1 MAIRP
6 VDLPLLLAG
15 PILRRVES
23 DLVCV
28 WIATSVRCN
37 ASLLLFDGPDVVASD
52 TPQGDLRAGWLS
64 QDQTT
69 LQAGINLHVLS
80 IVLDLRTPGGNA
92 VRANG
97 TLQPDRIYSYDIH
110 LIPAS
115 APTTSQTLRTLG
127 LLNDPIPLGYDR
139 GELPSF
145 RTPPLE
151 RDKLVI
157 VHGSCRQMFAVPPLG
172 DDPALDDSPFRP
184 PPDWPKAEPTIGSP
198 VHGGDPIPFPVKDY
212 PALPKRDGMIWVDAL
227 IDQRGPAPR
236 FAGRPHQMFLTG
248 DQIYADGVPT
258 VFLPVVNHVGRVLIG
273 DEDVGAHPADA
284 TVLKEAT
291 LRNFPPAFRMN
302 TAQRSGGFTSDD
314 DNHLFAYGEFLA
326 HYLLAWSPSLWQ
338 LDLWP
343 RDDVDPNK
351 EFDGSSLLAPDDW
364 RIAVT
369 FADEITGELSGDFDE
384 LKSNLSE
391 ITPPVADPV
400 QFYFEQKRDWYKSRF
415 FSTALFEWW
424 TRRFREGLPRVRR
437 ALANV
442 PTYMIGDDHEVTDD
456 LYTSRDWREKVF
468 TRTLGVDVLRHGLM
482 AYTLCQAWGNDP
494 RRWSSGPERELL
506 DAIGAFGLAT
516 RATRRTNFDRLH
528 RLLGLPQR
536 APASG
541 PLTFRPL
548 VEYSYQVEGPC
559 HRVFVIDGRTRRRFP
574 NRYSPAGCTDYEG
587 GDGLLPDGA
596 LPVGLPGE
604 ERTGFFGQSPMAT
617 ALPAPRTDDT
627 RLIIVVAGVP
637 VLGPEGMELALLP
650 VQKLARI
657 LTEVD
662 AEAWSYEP
670 GTYEALLAALARYQN
685 VVILSG
691 DIHLGYTAYLDYWS
705 SPAGGPVKTAR
716 IVQLVSSGFTKDW
729 GKYAPP
735 LRYHALTHDIFES
748 ATTPT
753 LAHAE
758 RLGWGEPFRQAPT
771 PPPPVNNVVQ
781 LKPGAVAHPF
791 YRARLKMRAPVVP
804 THGWPEGTIE
814 NREPNWAWRAFMARD
829 DRPERTTTPDI
840 DHRWTPVT
848 RPNDVL
854 LPESSGWHGRA
865 ALRMV
870 FGRVF
875 AINPNVGVVTFA
887 KQGTEW
893 KVRHVLA
900 GEHFP
905 VADTGTTP
913 TGLQPYVVHTVPLT
927 PPSLDTWTTTRPR
940 LVADGGWG
948 ADETDPALKPL
959 LSFLPTVWRVA
970 AGFTSAVW
978 DDIPAQVDDITR
990 EALLTDAADRVAKPF
1005 RRDVLRRLGPFA
1017 LKTDAELDAISDSAA
1032 LATVAARVGN
1042 FDIPKETRAIV
1053 RPDLERMFTYQQSID
1068 HPATSIDDIL
1078 LLACSPWVA
1087 DRQPTLSSVIGILAA
1102 LRSPITKHV
1111 PVLSGVIATLWDTWR
1126 NRTHAEDFGQGPLLG
1141 AVSGIPRVL
1150 FFALEILRT
1159 MIVDFVD
1166 NQPPRPNR
1174 TQPIVTPELALAGLG
1189 IYLATSDVDRR
1200 LIYVSG
1206 WDLDERMPAPG
1217 TRLDRGTPDAFA
1229 RQTLSLLIHPGGTQR
1244 HKAPAQIVSLTMIQ
1258 PTGPGTHGRLLVNWK
1273 GGIQLEGEIGGGVRQ
1288 RVETDSAGFVQFP
1301 WAFQVPDAAGT
1312 PGATMTLSF
1321 LRPTRF
1327 EPLPGIE
1334 IRITPSIA
1342 LVFGLKRTADTPK
1355 PTFELRLS
1363 LNDTEDRVAFV
1374 PSSGLLRQLLPTDGL
1389 RLPIDASVA
1398 WNTDR
1403 GWHFSG
1409 LGEIASPLAEEP
1421 RDPAADFDEPPMR
1434 SPADTEVLTPVN
1446 KKLGILTLHERRLEV
1461 RTTGNE
1467 DGATLS
1473 VAISGTLSLNLAAAR
1488 ISLSGLGIKTNLHLA
1503 ASGEDLDDLFDLD
1516 CDGTLPTG
1524 LGVSFTGTTVSGG
1537 GFLERLVASDGRE
1550 TWRGGLALRFADG
1563 LDVAAYG
1570 IVEIGGQRKWTL
1582 IVFVVVR
1589 FNPPVSLPWG
1599 LKLTAIGGLVAL
1611 NRKVDF
1617 NALREAAMGSQGGL
1631 EAVLLPE
1638 RPEERLLELLPAID
1652 RFFPPADGHQVIGV
1666 LAEITWLAD
1675 TGSTFGYFR
1684 GVLLGELEDFQFA
1697 LYGIFRLG
1705 FPSIADDHILR
1716 IRAGVEALY
1725 DHRNSLARF
1734 SLTLT
1739 DALVL
1744 NRIRLTGGAALFFR
1758 WGAHDEFAF
1767 TVGGFHPAFRPFI
1780 PEGLTEP
1787 PRLGASWKPHSS
1799 VELSIS
1805 GYFAVTSCSLQF
1817 GFSAHVEIGA
1827 SWGGLRADT
1836 EFHFLVMT
1844 KPRCLFELE
1853 LQFKVTAHLLGCD
1866 LFSASLHGLMTG
1878 PDPWTI
1884 EGSIYWEV
1892 CGVNFSKDF
1901 GPYHWGDDAGAIGN
1915 PSQEA
1920 RQVLGDAFSDPSNW
1934 SLRRRPSQSVRLR
1947 PGSEDAFDPHD
1958 QLDVRQTQLPLGIS
1972 LEVNDANTL
1981 ADPGTWK
1988 LTPTGGL
1995 AKVSDL
2001 TDVFPTRRYLRK
2013 PAREVPFRGGLACG
2027 ARFGGAGWQVPPN
2040 PVPSDESSTEDSIQD
2055 TLPVHQPT
2063 TGLPNRVQIE
2073 VAIQLSTPTSA
2084 VERRWTRHDVI
2095 LEAIAR

>member
-6 VDLPLLLAG
+6 ADLPLLLAG

-23 DLVCV
+23 DLVSV
-28 WIATSVRCN
+28 WIATSQACS
-37 ASLLLFDGPDVVASD
+37 ASLLLFDGADVAASE
-52 TPQGDLRAGWLS
+52 TPQGDLRAGWVS
-64 QDQTT
+64 QDQATV
-69 LQAGINLHVLS
+69 QVGANLHVLS
-80 IVLDLRTPGGNA
+80 IVLDLRAPGGTA
-92 VRANG
+92 VRSNG
-97 TLQPDRIYSYDIH
+97 TLLADRTYSYDIH
-110 LIPAS
+110 LLPAS
-115 APTTSQTLRTLG
+115 APATPQTLRTLG

-145 RTPPLE
+145 KTPPLE
-151 RDKLVI
+151 REKLVI
-157 VHGSCRQMFAVPPLG
+157 VHGSCRQMFGVPPLG
-172 DDPALDDSPFRP
+172 DDPATDDSPFHP
-184 PPDWPKAEPTIGSP
+184 PPDWPKAEPTIDSP
-198 VHGGDPIPFPVKDY
+198 VLAGNPIPFPITDY
-212 PALPKRDGMIWVDAL
+212 PTFPKRDGMIWIDAL
-227 IDQRGPAPR
+227 IDQRGPALR

-258 VFLPVVNHVGRVLIG
+258 VMLPVLNHVGRVLIG
-273 DEDVGAHPADA
+273 DEDLGAHPSDP

-291 LRNFPPAFRMN
+291 LRNFPPVFRLD
-302 TAQRSGGFTSDD
+302 TSRRSGGFTSDD
-314 DNHLFAYGEFLA
+314 ENHLFAYGEFIA
-326 HYLLAWSPSLWQ
+326 HYLLTWSPALWQ

-343 RDDVDPNK
+343 RDDVDPSK

-364 RIAVT
+364 RIALS
-369 FADEITGELSGDFDE
+369 FADEITGEPSGDFE
-384 LKSNLSE
+384 TLKSIL
-391 ITPPVADPV
+391 PDVADPV
-400 QFYFEQKRDWYKSRF
+400 QFYFEQKRNWYASRF
-415 FSTALFEWW
+415 WSSALFEWW
-424 TRRFREGLPRVRR
+424 TRRFREGMPRVRR

-442 PTYMIGDDHEVTDD
+442 PTYMIGDDHEITDD
-456 LYTSRDWREKVF
+456 LYTSREWREKVF

-482 AYTLCQAWGNDP
+482 AYTLFQAWGNDP
-494 RRWSSGPERELL
+494 RRWSGGPERELL
-506 DAIGAFGLAT
+506 GAISAFGLAS
-516 RATRRTNFDRLH
+516 RATRRTAFDRLH
-528 RLLGLPQR
+528 KLLGLPQR
-536 APASG
+536 APSSG
-541 PLTFRPL
+541 PQTFRPL
-548 VEYSYQVEGPC
+548 VEYSYQVESPC
-559 HRVFVIDGRTRRRFP
+559 HRVFVIDGRTRRRFVH
-574 NRYSPAGCTDYEG
+574 RYAAAGGIDYEG

-596 LPVGLPGE
+596 LPAGLPGE
-604 ERTGFFGQSPMAT
+604 ERTGFFGQSPMAA
-617 ALPAPRTDDT
+617 ALPARPVDDKVV
-627 RLIIVVAGVP
+627 IVVAAVP
-637 VLGPEGMELALLP
+637 AIGPEGMELALLP

-670 GTYEALLAALARYQN
+670 GTFEALLAALARYQS

-691 DIHLGYTAYLDYWS
+691 DIHLGYTSFLDYWS
-705 SPAGGPVKTAR
+705 APAGGPVKTAR

-753 LAHAE
+753 LMHAE

-771 PPPPVNNVVQ
+771 PPPAVTNVVQ

-840 DHRWTPVT
+840 DHRWTPLT
-848 RPNDVL
+848 RPIDPVA
-854 LPESSGWHGRA
+854 PEAAGWHTSA

-875 AINPNVGVVTFA
+875 AINPNVGVVTFS

-905 VADTGTTP
+905 LADMGTTP
-913 TGLQPYVVHTVPLT
+913 TGLQPYVVHTVALT
-927 PPSLDTWTTTRPR
+927 PPAPGTWNTSRPR

-948 ADETDPALKPL
+948 TDETDPALKPL

-970 AGFTSAVW
+970 AGYTSAVW
-978 DDIPAQVDDITR
+978 DHIPPQVDDITR
-990 EALLTDAADRVAKPF
+990 EGLLTEAADRVAGPF
-1005 RRDVLRRLGPFA
+1005 RRDVLRSFGPLA
-1017 LKTDAELDAISDSAA
+1017 LKTDAELDALSNNDA
-1032 LATVAARVGN
+1032 LAAVATRVGN
-1042 FDIPKETRAIV
+1042 FDIPKETRAVV

-1068 HPATSIDDIL
+1068 NAATSFDDIL
-1078 LLACSPWVA
+1078 LLACSPWVYE
-1087 DRQPTLSSVIGILAA
+1087 RQPTLSKVIGILAA

-1111 PVLSGVIATLWDTWR
+1111 PVLSGVISTLWDTWR
-1126 NRTHAEDFGQGPLLG
+1126 NRTHAKDFGQGPLLG
-1141 AVSGIPRVL
+1141 PLSGVPRL
-1150 FFALEILRT
+1150 FFFVLEIIRT

-1166 NQPPRPNR
+1166 NQAPRPDR
-1174 TQPIVTPELALAGLG
+1174 TQPIVTPELALAGVG
-1189 IYLATSDVDRR
+1189 IFLATGKHVGHLDRR

-1206 WDLDERMPAPG
+1206 WDLDERTPAPG
-1217 TRLDRGTPDAFA
+1217 TRLATSTPEALA

-1244 HKAPAQIVSLTMIQ
+1244 HRAPAQNVSLTMIQ
-1258 PTGPGTHGRLLVNWK
+1258 PPNATEHGRLFLSWK

-1288 RVETDSAGFVQFP
+1288 RVVTDSGGHIEFP
-1301 WAFQVPDAAGT
+1301 WSIKDIARGDLAVGT
-1312 PGATMTLSF
+1312 PGATLTVTF

-1334 IRITPSIA
+1334 IKFTPSIA
-1342 LVFGLKRTADTPK
+1342 LAFGLRRTADIPR

-1374 PSSGLLRQLLPTDGL
+1374 PSSGLLSQLLPSDGL
-1389 RLPIDASVA
+1389 TLPIDASIA
-1398 WNTDR
+1398 WNTDL
-1403 GWHFSG
+1403 GWHFTG
-1409 LGEIASPLAEEP
+1409 LGAFASALADRP
-1421 RDPAADFDEPPMR
+1421 PDPGAPPPK
-1434 SPADTEVLTPVN
+1434 SPADTEVLTPIN

-1467 DGATLS
+1467 DGTIVS
-1473 VAISGTLSLNLAAAR
+1473 VSMTGALSLNLKVAR
-1488 ISLSGLGIKTNLHLA
+1488 ISLSGLGVKVDLHIPS
-1503 ASGEDLDDLFDLD
+1503 SGEDLIDLFDMD

-1524 LGVSFTGTTVSGG
+1524 LGVAFTSESVSGG
-1537 GFLERLVASDGRE
+1537 GFLERIVASDGRE

-1563 LDVAAYG
+1563 LDVAAFG
-1570 IVEIGGQRKWTL
+1570 IVEFGGQRKWTV
-1582 IVFVVVR
+1582 IVFVIVR
-1589 FNPPVSLPWG
+1589 FTPPYPLPWG
-1599 LKLTAIGGLVAL
+1599 LKLKAVGGLVAL
-1611 NRKVDF
+1611 NRTVDF

-1631 EAVLLPE
+1631 EAVLLPD

-1652 RFFPPADGHQVIGV
+1652 RFFPPRDGSQVVGV

-1684 GVLLGELEDFQFA
+1684 GVLLGELQDFQFA
-1697 LYGIFRLG
+1697 LYGIARLG
-1705 FPSIADDHILR
+1705 FPSIADDHIVR

-1739 DALVL
+1739 DALIF
-1744 NRIRLTGGAALFFR
+1744 NRVKLTGGAVLLFR
-1758 WGAHDEFAF
+1758 WGAHDEFALS
-1767 TVGGFHPAFRPFI
+1767 VGGFHPAFRPFI
-1780 PEGLTEP
+1780 PEGLIEP
-1787 PRLGASWKPHSS
+1787 PRLGAYWKPHDH

-1805 GYFAVTSCSLQF
+1805 GYWAVTSCSLQF

-1827 SWGGLRADT
+1827 SWGGLRADA
-1836 EFHFLVMT
+1836 EFNFLVMT
-1844 KPRCLFELE
+1844 KPRVLFDLE
-1853 LQFKVTAHLLGCD
+1853 LQFRVTAHLFGCD
-1866 LFSASLHGLMTG
+1866 LFSASLHGQMTG

-1892 CGVNFSKDF
+1892 CGVNLSKDF
-1901 GPYHWGDDAGAIGN
+1901 GPYHWGDDLGQIGSV
-1915 PSQEA
+1915 SQEA
-1920 RQVLGDAFSDPSNW
+1920 RQVLGDAFADPSNW
-1934 SLRRRPSQSVRLR
+1934 SLRRRPSQAVRLR

-1958 QLDVRQTQLPLGIS
+1958 QLDVRQTQLPLGIN

-1988 LTPTGGL
+1988 LTPTAGL
-1995 AKVSDL
+1995 AKVADL

-2013 PAREVPFRGGLACG
+2013 PPKEVPFRGGLACG
-2027 ARFGGAGWQVPPN
+2027 ARFGGAGWQVPGN
-2040 PVPSDESSTEDSIQD
+2040 AVPSDESSTEDSVQD

-2063 TGLPNRVQIE
+2063 TGLPNRVRFE
-2073 VAIQLSTPTSA
+2073 DAIQLSAPTSA
-2084 VERRWTRHDVI
+2084 VERRWTRHGVV
-2095 LEAIAR
+2095 LEALAR